1 MFKVKPFGIFGSNKR
16 DPAPSRIAY
25 LSQRLWLRKYFRFF
39 IFSLCTSVL
48 CFFSFVF
55 LQSKTNFFLDTKVG
69 MARLVKEFTSSPALK
84 ITKMHIISENATLV
98 SSIES
103 ALTIEFPI
111 SSLDLDV
118 ETLRDKVENI
128 SAIKSAAVRLT
139 ASGLLEIEVAQRK
152 SVAVHQINGRF
163 EVLDIDGVTIG
174 SIDKRTDRSDL
185 PLIVGFGA
193 NHEVSEALTLLI
205 ESSYIIDR
213 ISGLSRVGTRRWDII
228 LDRGQVIKLPEYDP
242 LRAVQKVVSLHKVH
256 RVLDRDVSYLDFRDI
271 SRPMIGLTRD
281 STEQLKEIR
290 DILRGESV

>member
-1 MFKVKPFGIFGSNKR
+1 MFKVKSFNFFGSNKR

-39 IFSLCTSVL
+39 IFSVCTSAL
-48 CFFSFVF
+48 CFFAFVF

-69 MARLVKEFTSSPALK
+69 MAHLIKEFTSSPALK
-84 ITKMHIISENATLV
+84 ITKMHIIAESPSLI
-98 SSIES
+98 SSIEG

-139 ASGLLEIEVAQRK
+139 ASGLLEIEVIQRK

-163 EVLDIDGVTIG
+163 EVLDIDGVAIG

-193 NHEVSEALTLLI
+193 NYKVSEALTLLI

-213 ISGLSRVGTRRWDII
+213 ISGLSRIGTRRWDII

-242 LRAVQKVVSLHKVH
+242 LRAVQKVVSLHKIH
-256 RVLDRDVSYLDFRDI
+256 RVLDRDISYLDFRDI
-271 SRPMIGLTRD
+271 SRPMIGLTRN